1 MILRGV
7 TDADVL
13 QTDFYLPFRSTWSRY
28 PDAFTNLDERQHAQR
43 RRIVNALYS
52 MSNVLQM
59 EESVDKCVQML
70 VDKLSES
77 ATKGSTLDM
86 SIWVQW

>member
-1 MILRGV
+1 MILRVV

-28 PDAFTNLDERQHAQR
+28 PDAFTNLDERQHAER
-43 RRIVNALYS
+43 RRIVNSLYS
-52 MSNVLQM
+52 MSNIPRM
-59 EESVDKCVQML
+59 EETVDKCVQML
-70 VDKLSES
+70 VDKLSEG
-77 ATKGSTLDM
+77 ATNGSTLDM